1 MYEELKILISH
12 EEANVR
18 SKVCNLIG
26 NLCRHTAYFYDK
38 LLKAG
43 LIDAAIQRCTDPDPN
58 TRKFACFAVGNAGFH
73 NDLIYES
80 LRPCVPLLVT
90 LLKDPEEKTRANAA
104 GALGNFV

>member
-80 LRPCVPLLVT
+80 L
-90 LLKDPEEKTRANAA
+90 
-104 GALGNFV
+104 